1 MSAESGLEFGNTAD
15 KGHVITVDCP
25 GMEENMGNVILIG
38 FMGCGKSTVGLRL
51 SYRLRR
57 TIIDTDKE
65 IEKEE
70 NRSISEIFAADG
82 EAYFRDRETAI
93 LRKLKESANN
103 QIISV
108 GGGLPVRKENRALL
122 HELGQVFYLR
132 AEGGTIYERVKDD
145 TRRPLLQVDDP
156 LKKIETLIRERDP
169 YYTEAADVVI
179 TVDGKSFSQI
189 LDEIEAQVNEREITI
204 SAEG

>member
-1 MSAESGLEFGNTAD
+1 MD
-15 KGHVITVDCP
+15 KGHVIEADGF
-25 GMEENMGNVILIG
+25 GMEEEMGNVILIG

-57 TIIDTDKE
+57 TLIDTDKE

-70 NRSISEIFAADG
+70 RRAISDIFAADG

-93 LRKLKESANN
+93 IQKLINNANN

-108 GGGLPVRKENRALL
+108 GGGLPVREQNRALL
-122 HELGQVFYLR
+122 HKLGQVFYLQ
-132 AEGGTIYERVKDD
+132 AEAATIYERVKDD
-145 TRRPLLQVDDP
+145 TTRPLLQVEEP
-156 LKKIETLIRERDP
+156 LKRIETLIRERDP
-169 YYTEAADVVI
+169 YYRAAADVVI

-189 LDEIEAQVNEREITI
+189 LDEIEEQVN
-204 SAEG
+204 AGEGNVATEG

>member
-1 MSAESGLEFGNTAD
+1 
-15 KGHVITVDCP
+15 
-25 GMEENMGNVILIG
+25 MGNVILIG

-57 TIIDTDKE
+57 TIIDTDRE

-70 NRSISEIFAADG
+70 SRTITDIFATDG
-82 EAYFRDRETAI
+82 EAYFRDRETAC
-93 LRKLKESANN
+93 LKRLKSSANN

-108 GGGLPVRKENRALL
+108 GGGLPMREENRALL

-132 AEGGTIYERVKDD
+132 AEGETIYERVKDD
-145 TRRPLLQVDDP
+145 TKRPLLQVEDP
-156 LKKIETLIRERDP
+156 LARIKTLITERDP
-169 YYTEAADVVI
+169 YYREAADVVI

-189 LDEIEAQVNEREITI
+189 LDEIEEN
-204 SAEG
+204 AEPM